1 MNGQLAGNSHSLK
14 PPIYGHRLALLCIY
28 GCWHD
33 IYGLLDDIYGRPV
46 YSWILCDCKAA
57 SRWDRT
63 CYTAHQQPLYTQTHT
78 HTHTHQF
85 NGPLSGTTRESQYQ
99 KGRTNLKQETV
110 SGSGI
115 SRAIWKSAPCSR
127 QITTPAP
134 HHSVFYRPD
143 ALPATLPTAIHY
155 TTCAQ

>member
-28 GCWHD
+28 GCRHD

-78 HTHTHQF
+78 HTCTHQF
-85 NGPLSGTTRESQYQ
+85 NGPLSGTTRVSQYQ
-99 KGRTNLKQETV
+99 KGRTNMKQETV
-110 SGSGI
+110 SGSGHMQVCI
-115 SRAIWKSAPCSR
+115 SLQTDNHAS
-127 QITTPAP
+127 TPP
-134 HHSVFYRPD
+134 LSFFYRTD
-143 ALPATLPTAIHY
+143 ALPAAQPTASKHRIIR
-155 TTCAQ
+155 TVIV